1 MSKSFLTIFT
11 PTYNRG
17 YVLPRLYAS
26 LCRQSCKDFE
36 WIIVDDGS
44 VDDTRCLVTKWIAE
58 DEIKIRYYYQQNSG
72 KPMAHNVG
80 VEKTDT
86 ELFVCVDSDDFLR
99 DDAVEVVMHKW
110 TFAAKQA
117 IIGMV
122 FKKGDMFGKSITFW
136 NQDLQKESFFVAQKR
151 HGLRGDTMLVWVA
164 EILKQV
170 SFPRLGSEKFIPEG
184 YLYDRLSTLG
194 KVSFF
199 DEVLY
204 LCEYLPDGYTH
215 AMRRINAE
223 NPLGYQLYIQ
233 ERLKMDVSAKDR
245 FLDSI
250 RYVAIKLVIRDGRLL
265 KDAVYPFF
273 AMLSFIPG
281 WIFYVK
287 NYRKLSKRGKVCL
300 Q

>member
-99 DDAVEVVMHKW
+99 DDAVEVVKSKW
-110 TFAAKQA
+110 ESPGQQTC
-117 IIGMV
+117 IGMV
-122 FKKGDMFGKSITFW
+122 FKRGDIFGKSITFW
-136 NQDLQKESFFVAQKR
+136 KQNLQKETFFMAQKR
-151 HGLRGDTMLVWVA
+151 YGLSGDTMLVWVA

-184 YLYDRLSTLG
+184 YLYDRVSTLG

-273 AMLSFIPG
+273 TVLSFIPG
-281 WIFYVK
+281 LIFYLR
-287 NYRKLSKRGKVCL
+287 NYRKYC
-300 Q
+300 